1 MGEPLKYILDT
12 SCITQAFR
20 TYYSFDIAPSF
31 WKFLNN
37 QFEKGIITTNDKVFE
52 ELKRGKDELY
62 EWAKANVKEKML
74 MTNNDSEILKHY
86 AHLMQWSDNQTGYNR
101 SARNL
106 FAEFE
111 NADAW
116 VISCAMKD
124 SLIVVSQEVSASTS
138 KTVIKIPDVCA
149 AFSIKHIDIFKFLKE
164 IGFQM

>member
-74 MTNNDSEILKHY
+74 MTNNDSEI
-86 AHLMQWSDNQTGYNR
+86 
-101 SARNL
+101 
-106 FAEFE
+106 
-111 NADAW
+111 
-116 VISCAMKD
+116 
-124 SLIVVSQEVSASTS
+124 
-138 KTVIKIPDVCA
+138 
-149 AFSIKHIDIFKFLKE
+149 
-164 IGFQM
+164 